1 MKKLAFLLSTLLV
14 VTVFLTG
21 CGDNSDAQKKDN
33 DKLTVYATV
42 YPLQYLASQ
51 IGGKYVDAHSVYP
64 PGSDAHSFEPTQKDM
79 MHIADSDLFFY
90 IGLGMEGFVDKAKQ
104 SLKNDNVKFV
114 VTTDN
119 LNLPTMSHE
128 EKELLDEDEGED
140 AHDHEH
146 EHEHDHG
153 DINPHVWLDPNYMI
167 TMAAT
172 VRDNLSKEL
181 PAQKETF
188 NKNYDKVVSELKSLN
203 SEYKSMAE
211 TAKHKDFVTAHAAY
225 GYWEKEYGLKQIPIA
240 GISTSDE
247 PSQKKLTT
255 IVNTIKSEKIPYILL
270 EQNTNSKIA
279 DVIQK
284 ETNTKT
290 MKLHNLET
298 LTQKDIDAK
307 RDYMSIMK
315 DNLAA
320 LKTALNY

>member
-14 VTVFLTG
+14 AAVFLAG

-33 DKLTVYATV
+33 DKLTVYTTV

-51 IGGKYVDAHSVYP
+51 IGGTYVDAHSVYP
-64 PGSDAHSFEPTQKDM
+64 AGSDAHSFDPTQKDM
-79 MHIADSDLFFY
+79 MNIADSDLFFY

-104 SLKNDNVKFV
+104 SLKNENVKFV

-119 LNLPTMSHE
+119 LHLPTMSHE
-128 EKELLDEDEGED
+128 EE
-140 AHDHEH
+140 DHEH
-146 EHEHDHG
+146 EEDEDGHDHG

-188 NKNYDKVVSELKSLN
+188 NKNYEKVVSQLKTLN
-203 SEYKSMAE
+203 TDYKTMAD

-284 ETNTKT
+284 ETDTKT
-290 MKLHNLET
+290 LKLHNLET

>member
-14 VTVFLTG
+14 TAVFLAG

-33 DKLTVYATV
+33 DKLTVYTTV

-51 IGGKYVDAHSVYP
+51 IGGTYVDAHSVYP
-64 PGSDAHSFEPTQKDM
+64 AGSDAHSFDPTQKDM
-79 MHIADSDLFFY
+79 MNIADSDLFFY

-104 SLKNDNVKFV
+104 SLKNENVKFV

-119 LNLPTMSHE
+119 LHLPTMSHE
-128 EKELLDEDEGED
+128 EE
-140 AHDHEH
+140 DHEH
-146 EHEHDHG
+146 EEDEDGHDHG

-188 NKNYDKVVSELKSLN
+188 NKNYEKVVSQLKTLN
-203 SEYKSMAE
+203 TDYKTMAD

-284 ETNTKT
+284 ETDTKT
-290 MKLHNLET
+290 LKLHNLET

>member
-14 VTVFLTG
+14 AALFLAG

-33 DKLTVYATV
+33 DKLTVYTTV

-51 IGGKYVDAHSVYP
+51 IGGTYVDAHSVYP
-64 PGSDAHSFEPTQKDM
+64 AGSDAHSFDPTQKDM
-79 MHIADSDLFFY
+79 MNIADSDLFFY

-104 SLKNDNVKFV
+104 SLKNENVKFV

-119 LNLPTMSHE
+119 LHLPTMSHE
-128 EKELLDEDEGED
+128 EE
-140 AHDHEH
+140 DHEH
-146 EHEHDHG
+146 EHEEDEDGHDHG

-188 NKNYDKVVSELKSLN
+188 NKNYEKVVSQLKTLN
-203 SEYKSMAE
+203 TDYQTMAD

-284 ETNTKT
+284 ETDTKT
-290 MKLHNLET
+290 LKLHNLET

>member
-14 VTVFLTG
+14 AAVFLAG

-33 DKLTVYATV
+33 DKLTVYTTV

-51 IGGKYVDAHSVYP
+51 IGGTYVDAHSVYP
-64 PGSDAHSFEPTQKDM
+64 AGSDAHSFDPTQKDM
-79 MHIADSDLFFY
+79 MNIADSDLFFY

-104 SLKNDNVKFV
+104 SLKNENVKFV

-119 LNLPTMSHE
+119 LHLPTMSHE
-128 EKELLDEDEGED
+128 EE
-140 AHDHEH
+140 DHEH
-146 EHEHDHG
+146 EEDEDGHDHG

-188 NKNYDKVVSELKSLN
+188 NKNYEKVVSQLKTLN
-203 SEYKSMAE
+203 TDYKTMAD

-284 ETNTKT
+284 ETDTKT
-290 MKLHNLET
+290 LKLHNLET

-307 RDYMSIMK
+307 RDYMSIME

>member
-14 VTVFLTG
+14 AAVFLTG
-21 CGDNSDAQKKDN
+21 CGDSSDAQKKDN
-33 DKLTVYATV
+33 DKLTVYTTV

-51 IGGKYVDAHSVYP
+51 IGGTYVDAHSVYP
-64 PGSDAHSFEPTQKDM
+64 AGSDAHSFDPTQKDM
-79 MHIADSDLFFY
+79 MNIADSDLFFY

-104 SLKNDNVKFV
+104 SLKNENVKFV

-119 LNLPTMSHE
+119 LHLPTMSHE
-128 EKELLDEDEGED
+128 EE
-140 AHDHEH
+140 DHEH
-146 EHEHDHG
+146 EEDEDGHDHG

-188 NKNYDKVVSELKSLN
+188 NKNYEKVVSQLKTLN
-203 SEYKSMAE
+203 TDYKTMAD

-284 ETNTKT
+284 ETDTKT
-290 MKLHNLET
+290 LKLHNLET

>member
-14 VTVFLTG
+14 AAVFLAG

-33 DKLTVYATV
+33 DKLTVYTTV

-51 IGGKYVDAHSVYP
+51 IGGTYVDAHSVYP
-64 PGSDAHSFEPTQKDM
+64 AGSDAHSFDPTQKDM
-79 MHIADSDLFFY
+79 MNIADSDLFFY

-104 SLKNDNVKFV
+104 SLKNENVKFV

-119 LNLPTMSHE
+119 LHLPTMSHE
-128 EKELLDEDEGED
+128 EE
-140 AHDHEH
+140 DHEH
-146 EHEHDHG
+146 EHEEDEDGHDHG

-188 NKNYDKVVSELKSLN
+188 NKNYEKVVSQLKTLN
-203 SEYKSMAE
+203 TDYQTMAD

-284 ETNTKT
+284 ETDTKT
-290 MKLHNLET
+290 LKLHNLET

>member
-14 VTVFLTG
+14 AAVFLAG

-33 DKLTVYATV
+33 DKLTVYTTV

-51 IGGKYVDAHSVYP
+51 IGGTYVDAHSVYP
-64 PGSDAHSFEPTQKDM
+64 AGSDAHSFDPTQKDM
-79 MHIADSDLFFY
+79 MNIADSDLFFY

-104 SLKNDNVKFV
+104 SLKNENVKFV

-119 LNLPTMSHE
+119 LHLPTMSHE
-128 EKELLDEDEGED
+128 EE
-140 AHDHEH
+140 DHEH
-146 EHEHDHG
+146 EEDEDGHDHG

-188 NKNYDKVVSELKSLN
+188 NKNYEKVVSQLKTLN
-203 SEYKSMAE
+203 TDYKTMAD

-284 ETNTKT
+284 ETDTRT
-290 MKLHNLET
+290 LKLHNLET

>member
-14 VTVFLTG
+14 AAVFLAG

-33 DKLTVYATV
+33 DKLTVYTTV

-51 IGGKYVDAHSVYP
+51 IGGTYVDAHSVYP
-64 PGSDAHSFEPTQKDM
+64 AGSDAHSFDPTQKDM
-79 MHIADSDLFFY
+79 MNIADSDLFFY

-104 SLKNDNVKFV
+104 SLKNENVKFV

-119 LNLPTMSHE
+119 LHLPTMSHE
-128 EKELLDEDEGED
+128 EE
-140 AHDHEH
+140 DHEH
-146 EHEHDHG
+146 EEDEDGHDHG

-188 NKNYDKVVSELKSLN
+188 NKNYEKVISQLKTLN
-203 SEYKSMAE
+203 TDYKKMAD

-284 ETNTKT
+284 ETDTKT
-290 MKLHNLET
+290 LKLHNLET

>member
-14 VTVFLTG
+14 AAVFLAG

-33 DKLTVYATV
+33 DKLTVYTTV

-51 IGGKYVDAHSVYP
+51 IGGTYVDAHSVYP
-64 PGSDAHSFEPTQKDM
+64 AGSDAHSFDPTQKDM
-79 MHIADSDLFFY
+79 MNIADSDLFFY

-104 SLKNDNVKFV
+104 SLKNENVKFV

-119 LNLPTMSHE
+119 LHLPTMSHE
-128 EKELLDEDEGED
+128 EE
-140 AHDHEH
+140 DHEH
-146 EHEHDHG
+146 EEDEDGHDHG
-153 DINPHVWLDPNYMI
+153 DINPHVWLDPDYMI

-188 NKNYDKVVSELKSLN
+188 NKNYEKVVSQLKTLN
-203 SEYKSMAE
+203 TDYKTMAD

-284 ETNTKT
+284 ETDTKT
-290 MKLHNLET
+290 LKLHNLET